1 MAKKVLCIEVG
12 TRFTRVCEVT
22 GYKANPVVHQCF
34 TFQTPQGAFEDG
46 YIRDKGSLGNVI
58 KKTLAEHKI
67 KTVDTIFTINSTK
80 VANREVYIPYV
91 KENKIKSMVESQAS
105 EYFPIDISEYNIAYY
120 ILNKG
125 EKPKGKEDTRQ
136 MKLLLLA
143 APNNLLQS
151 YYNLAAAAGLQVD
164 SIDYIGN
171 GFYQVAKRQ
180 LNQGV
185 NISIHIT
192 ENISLIN
199 ILENEN
205 LLLQRTIPYGVNEII
220 ERVRRNTA
228 FNANSDEE
236 AIELLQ
242 KEKLINYQF
251 EPQKEDDIK
260 YMITSEGYD
269 QVVKETKAKEDV
281 TDSLKFLVNNVI
293 RVLDYFTAKNSHK
306 KIGLVYISGVG
317 AKFQG
322 LTQLFKNELGFD
334 TKKID
339 NIYVANFSKKITIP
353 KNDLVDYI
361 ACIGSAVSPVDFGV
375 KQKNAIGVKKTDIK
389 SWKNM
394 FSLVCVGC
402 VVFIGTLG
410 VIDFTATRA
419 KNKLEKE
426 IDSLQSAEEIY
437 QKHQDALTKY
447 NSVNSVYSLTESRVD
462 NLDVILKDL
471 EQKMPST
478 MTITKLSV
486 TQEGISFDV
495 QTDSTVAISKML
507 MNLEEIPYLSDFFID
522 SVQNSEKNSSAGI
535 KASEFTVK
543 SSFNNYEIGEEIEET
558 DVESE
563 EDAAG
568 ESQTEEQV
576 TE

>member
-12 TRFTRVCEVT
+12 MRFTKVCEVT

-67 KTVDTIFTINSTK
+67 KTVDTIFTVNSTK

-125 EKPKGKEDTRQ
+125 EKTKGKDENRQ

-171 GFYQVAKRQ
+171 SFYQIAKRQ

-185 NISIHIT
+185 NISIHIN
-192 ENISLIN
+192 ENITLVN

-205 LLLQRTIPYGVNEII
+205 LILQRTIPFGVNEAI
-220 ERVRRNTA
+220 ERVRRNDA
-228 FNANSDEE
+228 FHINSDEE
-236 AIELLQ
+236 AIDLLQ

-251 EPQKEDDIK
+251 EPQKEDDIQ

-269 QVVKETKAKEDV
+269 QAIKERRAKEDV

-293 RVLDYFTAKNSHK
+293 RVLDYFTSKNSNK
-306 KIGLVYISGVG
+306 KIGFVYISGLG

-334 TKKID
+334 TKRID
-339 NIYVANFSKKITIP
+339 NIYVASFSKKITIP
-353 KNDLVDYI
+353 KADLVDYI
-361 ACIGSAVSPVDFGV
+361 ACIGSGVSPVNFGV
-375 KQKNAIGVKKTDIK
+375 KQKNAAGAKKTDIK
-389 SWKNM
+389 TWKSM
-394 FSLVCVGC
+394 FGLVCVGC
-402 VVFIGTLG
+402 VVFVGALG
-410 VIDFTATRA
+410 AIDFTATRT
-419 KNKLEKE
+419 KSKLENE
-426 IDSLQSAEEIY
+426 IESLQSAEEIY
-437 QKHQDALTKY
+437 QKYQDALSKY
-447 NSVNSVYSLTESRVD
+447 NSVNSVYALTESRVD
-462 NLDVILKDL
+462 NLDIILSDL
-471 EQKMPST
+471 EKKMPST

-486 TQEGISFDV
+486 NQDEISFDV
-495 QTDSTVAISKML
+495 QSDSTVAIAKML

-522 SVQNSEKNSSAGI
+522 SVQSSDRNSSAGI
-535 KASEFTVK
+535 QAAEFTVK
-543 SSFNNYEIGEEIEET
+543 SRFTNYEIGEKIEET
-558 DVESE
+558 DAQSE
-563 EDAAG
+563 ENEANADG
-568 ESQTEEQV
+568 ESQV